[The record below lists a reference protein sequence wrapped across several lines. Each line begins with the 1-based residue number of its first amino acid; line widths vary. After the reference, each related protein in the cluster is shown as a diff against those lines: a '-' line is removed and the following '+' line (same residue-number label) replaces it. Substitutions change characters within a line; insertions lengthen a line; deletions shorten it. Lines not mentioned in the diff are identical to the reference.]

1 MLELWGGHECTVN
14 RTRTGHKDQ
23 SRLSGHDARP
33 EDLDLFASLGIK
45 AIRYPVLW
53 ERVAPNAPDER
64 DFSWSDERLARL
76 RELGVR
82 PIVGLV
88 HHGSGPSY
96 TNLLDPGF
104 AAGLADYAAAVA
116 ERYTWIEDW
125 TPVNEPLTTARFS
138 ALYGHWY
145 PHVSDEGAFWTA
157 LLNQIDATRLAMR
170 AIRAV
175 NPKARLVQTED
186 MGRTYATSPLKDQAQ
201 FDNLR
206 RWMSFDLLCG
216 KVTRDHPLWK
226 RLMRYDL
233 AGRLDA
239 IAADPCPPDVIGIN
253 HYLTSDRFLDHRLER
268 YPPERRGGSDVAA
281 YADVEAVRV
290 LLPGPD
296 GLEGAL
302 RETHARYG
310 LPMAVTEV
318 HNGCTREE
326 QMRWLLEAWRTAGRL
341 RDEGLPIEAITAW
354 SLLGAYDWDSL
365 LTRNDN
371 RYEPGVFD
379 LRGGAP
385 RKTALADLMVALS
398 SGEAPHPI
406 AEEPGWWRRD
416 LRLEYAPVSRVV
428 LGPNAPTR
436 PSPRGPF
443 RPLLIAGA
451 TGALGQAFARACQ
464 WRGLDYVLTD
474 RSAMDL
480 CDEASITAALD
491 RERPWAVINAT
502 GFARVDDAEA
512 DPEACHAVNAQGAV
526 RLAAACGARGLPVVA
541 FSSALVFD
549 GRQTAP
555 YEEEAAKA
563 PLNVYGRSKAEAEDG
578 ILALDAAALIVRSAA
593 FFSAQDPDNF
603 AAALVRA
610 CREER
615 PFAAADNVFVSPTHT
630 PELVNAALDLLIDGE
645 TGVWNLANEGEV
657 SWAEFAAMLCKRLD
671 LNRRNLRSV
680 SAAEM
685 PWTAPRPERSAL
697 TSRRGAHLSTID
709 RAVDAYARQA
719 VQAL

>member
-14 RTRTGHKDQ
+14 RTRAGHKDQ
-23 SRLSGHDARP
+23 SRLSGHDSRL

-53 ERVAPNAPDER
+53 ERVAPDAPNDR
-64 DFSWSDERLARL
+64 DFSWSDERLGRL

-96 TNLLDPGF
+96 TNLLDPKF
-104 AAGLADYAAAVA
+104 AEGLADYAAAVA
-116 ERYTWIEDW
+116 ERYPWVEDW

-145 PHVSDEGAFWTA
+145 PHKSEEGAFWTA

-170 AIRAV
+170 AIRKV
-175 NPKARLVQTED
+175 NPSARLVQTED
-186 MGRTYATSPLKDQAQ
+186 MGRTYATAPLADQAE

-216 KVTRDHPLWK
+216 KVTPEHPLWK

-233 AGRLDA
+233 KGRLDA

-290 LLPGPD
+290 LLPAPD

-302 RETHARYG
+302 RETATRYS
-310 LPMAVTEV
+310 LPIAVTEV

-326 QMRWLLEAWRTAGRL
+326 QMRWLLEAWRTAERL
-341 RDEGLPIEAITAW
+341 RGEGLPIQAITAW

-385 RKTALADLMVALS
+385 RRTALADLMLALS
-398 SGEAPHPI
+398 SSKAPHPI
-406 AEEPGWWRRD
+406 AETPGWWRRD
-416 LRLEYAPVSRVV
+416 LRLEYAPVSRIA
-428 LGPNAPTR
+428 LGPNAPLR
-436 PSPRGPF
+436 PDVRGAF
-443 RPLLIAGA
+443 RPILIAGA
-451 TGALGQAFARACQ
+451 TGTLGQAFARACQ

-474 RSAMDL
+474 RRGMDL
-480 CDEASITAALD
+480 CDTASIAAALD

-502 GFARVDDAEA
+502 GFVRVDEAETNA
-512 DPEACHAVNAQGAV
+512 LACRAVNAEGAV
-526 RLAAACGARGLPVVA
+526 RLAAACAERGLPVVA
-541 FSSALVFD
+541 FSSDLVFD
-549 GRQTAP
+549 GRQREP
-555 YEEEAAKA
+555 YEEEAAKS
-563 PLNVYGRSKAEAEDG
+563 PLSVYGRSKAEAEDR
-578 ILALDAAALIVRSAA
+578 ILELDSAALIVRTAA
-593 FFSAQDPDNF
+593 FFSAQDPHNF
-603 AAALVRA
+603 AAAVVRSA
-610 CREER
+610 MENK
-615 PFAAADNVFVSPTHT
+615 PFAAADDVFVSPTHT

-645 TGVWNLANEGEV
+645 TGVWHLANEGEV
-657 SWAEFAAMLCKRLD
+657 SWAQFAQMLCKRLD

-685 PWTAPRPERSAL
+685 AWTAPRPERSAL
-697 TSRRGAHLSTID
+697 TSSRGAMLTSID
-709 RAVDAYARQA
+709 RAIDAYARQA

>member
-1 MLELWGGHECTVN
+1 MLELWGGPECTVN
-14 RTRTGHKDQ
+14 RTRAGHKDQ
-23 SRLSGHDARP
+23 SRLSGHDSRP
-33 EDLDLFASLGIK
+33 QDLDLFAGLGIK

-53 ERVAPNAPDER
+53 ERVAPNAPHER
-64 DFSWSDERLARL
+64 DFSWSDERLERL

-82 PIVGLV
+82 PIVGLL

-104 AAGLADYAAAVA
+104 AQGLADYAAAVA
-116 ERYTWIEDW
+116 EQYPWVADW

-145 PHVSDEGAFWTA
+145 PHVSEEGAFWTA
-157 LLNQIDATRLAMR
+157 LLNQIDATRLAMK
-170 AIRAV
+170 AIRKV
-175 NPKARLVQTED
+175 NPAARLVQTED
-186 MGRTYATSPLKDQAQ
+186 VGRTYATEPLKDQAE

-216 KVTRDHPLWK
+216 TVTRDHPLWK

-233 AGRLDA
+233 AERLDA

-253 HYLTSDRFLDHRLER
+253 HYLTSDRFLDHRLDR

-310 LPMAVTEV
+310 LPIAVTEV

-326 QMRWLLEAWRTAGRL
+326 QMRWLLEAWRTAERL
-341 RDEGLPIEAITAW
+341 SGEGLPIQAITVW

-385 RKTALADLMVALS
+385 RKTALADLMIALS
-398 SGEAPHPI
+398 SGQPPHPI
-406 AEEPGWWRRD
+406 AEGPGWWRRD
-416 LRLEYAPVSRVV
+416 LRLEYQPVSRIA
-428 LGPNAPTR
+428 LGPNAPSR
-436 PSPRGPF
+436 RGERGAF
-443 RPLLIAGA
+443 RPILIAGA
-451 TGALGQAFARACQ
+451 TGTLGQAFARACQ

-480 CDEASITAALD
+480 CDPGSITAALD
-491 RERPWAVINAT
+491 RERPWSVINAT
-502 GFARVDDAEA
+502 GFVRVDEAETNV
-512 DPEACHAVNAQGAV
+512 EACRAVNADGAV
-526 RLAAACGARGLPVVA
+526 RLAAACAERGLPLVA
-541 FSSALVFD
+541 FSSNLVFD
-549 GRQTAP
+549 GRQNAP
-555 YEEEAAKA
+555 YEEESLKA
-563 PLNVYGRSKAEAEDG
+563 PLSVYGRSKAEAEDR
-578 ILALDAAALIVRSAA
+578 ILELDTQALIVRTAA
-593 FFSAQDPDNF
+593 FFSAHDPYNF
-603 AAALVRA
+603 AADLVRA
-610 CREER
+610 CMEEK

-645 TGVWNLANEGEV
+645 TGVWHLANEGEV

-671 LNRRNLRSV
+671 LNRRSV
-680 SAAEM
+680 RAVSSAEM

-697 TSRRGAHLSTID
+697 VSSRGSQLGTID
-709 RAVDAYARQA
+709 RAIDAYARQA